1 MIIIIILTFYTKDL
15 YGIGDAVKIP
25 LSPDLYITVG
35 LEAFMVM
42 MKWYKNI
49 NNNTIIIH
57 SGVAVIIQCQKTT
70 PSIIWEL
77 VVKNWAVDCVPL

>member
-57 SGVAVIIQCQKTT
+57 
-70 PSIIWEL
+70 
-77 VVKNWAVDCVPL
+77 